1 MGHIAVKEALA
12 DPNLT
17 ILPFKDPLYKDPTI
31 SDLNK
36 RSTRE
41 HDLKQKV
48 INDN

>member
-1 MGHIAVKEALA
+1 MGHISVKEAFA

-17 ILPFKDPLYKDPTI
+17 ILPYTDPFYKDPTI
-31 SDLNK
+31 NDLNK

-41 HDLKQKV
+41 HDLRQNV